1 MRAIERRTEGISEL
15 DRAIEELQTE
25 RRNLKNEI
33 VKTKR
38 EIVSQQE
45 TYNQDVERFQEQQRI
60 NKEKMVELQEQQ
72 KILEG
77 IKKEKHEK
85 KGKAYNAKIQHSV
98 DRTNLAMKIK
108 QAQGFKRA
116 REDALRRLG
125 YDIDKYLFF

>member
-45 TYNQDVERFQEQQRI
+45 TYNQDVERFKEQQRI

-77 IKKEKHEK
+77 IKNEKYEK
-85 KGKAYNAKIQHSV
+85 KGKAHNAKIQNSV
-98 DRTNLAMKIK
+98 NRTNLVMKMK
-108 QAQGFKRA
+108 EAQGFKRR

-125 YDIDKYLFF
+125 VWH

>member
-25 RRNLKNEI
+25 RRNLKNDI

-72 KILEG
+72 SILED
-77 IKKEKHEK
+77 IRKEKQEK
-85 KGKAYNAKIQHSV
+85 KGKAQNAKVQNSV
-98 DRTNLAMKIK
+98 NRTNLAMKIK
-108 QAQGFKRA
+108 EAQGFKRA
-116 REDALRRLG
+116 REHALRRSGLWH
-125 YDIDKYLFF
+125 

>member
-125 YDIDKYLFF
+125 VWH

>member
-125 YDIDKYLFF
+125 V